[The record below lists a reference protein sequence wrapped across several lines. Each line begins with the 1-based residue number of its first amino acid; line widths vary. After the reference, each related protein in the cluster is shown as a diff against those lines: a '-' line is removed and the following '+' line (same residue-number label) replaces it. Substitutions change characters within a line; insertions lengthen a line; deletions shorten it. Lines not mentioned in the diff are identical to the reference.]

1 MPHDQS
7 EASRHTDL
15 TNEQLTLTAAGDL
28 SAGHHRVLQGV
39 RRHALCSANL
49 KYLRSLHFY

>member
-7 EASRHTDL
+7 EASIHTDL

-28 SAGHHRVLQGV
+28 SAGHHRVLKGV
-39 RRHALCSANL
+39 RRHAL
-49 KYLRSLHFY
+49 